1 MVNDTE
7 KKIDFRIQIKRMYTF
22 VFQKLYV
29 LYCEGQKNCTK
40 LFCSHFMSFYPIDF
54 IFIGC
59 IGYDMRF
66 FWVPRN
72 FGF

>member
-1 MVNDTE
+1 MGHFEGKQWDLS
-7 KKIDFRIQIKRMYTF
+7 QLH
-22 VFQKLYV
+22 FQKGYR
-29 LYCEGQKNCTK
+29 EGKKNPK

-54 IFIGC
+54 IFGGC
-59 IGYDMRF
+59 IGEDQEF